1 MNKMKCLMAL
11 SIVFAIGAS
20 IYVLAQMNIESMAI
34 AWQPIVAWIAI
45 VAIAIVAV
53 IAEHI

>member
-1 MNKMKCLMAL
+1 MKCLMAL